1 MPFRKTEL
9 ELINGELAA
18 AGAALFAAEQAHRD
32 LARTLDDLSQLDER
46 VQELSRAEREVLYE
60 LERLTSAGWYALYN
74 SVLGTVQ
81 DKHEV
86 ELAALARVQAERRQ
100 QELHRDSLQ
109 KRVEA
114 LLACTRTHDDA
125 RSRFD
130 VAVENKERLLRSH
143 DTSASRRLWR
153 VSEEEQQTIASLE
166 RIDRAIRSRQARGA
180 SGRELKMLRSVW
192 RETLAKKNA
201 LAQERRAIVL
211 DGLNVSWKAAS

>member
-9 ELINGELAA
+9 ELLNDELAA
-18 AGAALFAAEQAHRD
+18 AGATLQAAEQAHRD
-32 LARTLDDLSQLDER
+32 LAHTLDELTRLDDR
-46 VQELSRAEREVLYE
+46 IQELSRAEREVLYE

-86 ELAALARVQAERRQ
+86 ELAALARVQGERRQ
-100 QELHRDSLQ
+100 HELHRDGLQ

-114 LLACTRTHDDA
+114 LLARTRTHDDA
-125 RSRFD
+125 RSRFE
-130 VAVENKERLLRSH
+130 AAIEKKERLLRNH

-153 VSEEEQQTIASLE
+153 VAEEEQQIGASLE

-192 RETLAKKNA
+192 RETLAKKTA

-211 DGLNVSWKAAS
+211 DGLDLSWRAAS